1 MWLLD
6 GRHRVK
12 GPLGLA
18 EHVSISLWTSFSEKC
33 PEENASKTKEVTL
46 RAVSSRTQEGPLGS
60 PCQGSEL
67 QGDNRPVLGLLPVI
81 FLVKAQLD
89 RSLDLGSTH
98 PGLALCPGLL

>member
-6 GRHRVK
+6 GRRGVK

-46 RAVSSRTQEGPLGS
+46 RAVSSRVPMSGLRTSGGRQAS
-60 PCQGSEL
+60 TRAASCHISCQ
-67 QGDNRPVLGLLPVI
+67 N
-81 FLVKAQLD
+81 
-89 RSLDLGSTH
+89 ST
-98 PGLALCPGLL
+98 G